1 MKKILSIILV
11 LCMMLSLVACGGGN
25 NATNP
30 PATQG
35 GSATEGGNDKPTEGS
50 NAGASQLAGTYDI
63 KVWVAENIKSLTEE
77 QIAKFNETNTMGI
90 VINATVEAVGEGDA
104 ATAMTTDIEAGA
116 DLFCFA
122 QDQTARL
129 IQAGALQ
136 PLGNSAT
143 ELVKNSHDKASV
155 TAVTS
160 GESLY
165 GYPLTSDNGYFM
177 YYDKSVIPE
186 EAVGSMEALIEA
198 CKAAGRNFSF
208 ELENSRY
215 IVSFFFATGCVSE
228 WQTNAAG
235 DKFESVNDNFNSDM
249 GVIAATGMQ
258 KLLTS
263 GVYVNSSQ
271 TADFTAAVPSA
282 VVVSGTW
289 NYSNAL
295 EQLGENMGV
304 AELPSFEVDGKSY
317 HLASYNGC
325 KLMGVKPQTDAVR
338 AAVLNQLAQYL
349 TSAECQLER
358 FDFAGWGPSNIE
370 AQGSDAVKAAPHLTA
385 LMAQNNYS
393 RPQGQ
398 IHGSWWDIAK
408 VIATDIKNG
417 GDIQTALDTYKAS
430 MEALFTIS
438 DEVLNAWT
446 VIGTIGGSEWTNDL
460 TMTEQAD
467 GTWKSNEAYTFGDTD
482 EFKVRQGKSW
492 DNNYGMNDDGTPA
505 FNGANVS
512 LAKLGLAAGNYY
524 VVFNPTTGAI
534 TLVAA

>member
-208 ELENSRY
+208 ELENSWY

-430 MEALFTIS
+430 MEALFTMS

-460 TMTEQAD
+460 PMTEQAD
-467 GTWKSNEAYTFGDTD
+467 GTWKSDEAYEIGDTD
-482 EFKVRQGKSW
+482 EFKVRKGKSW
-492 DNNYGMNDDGTPA
+492 SENYGMNDDGTPA
-505 FNGANVS
+505 MDGPNVT
-512 LAKLGLAAGNYY
+512 LAKLGVAAGTYY
-524 VVFNPTTGAI
+524 VVLDPATGVI
-534 TLVAA
+534 SLVAA